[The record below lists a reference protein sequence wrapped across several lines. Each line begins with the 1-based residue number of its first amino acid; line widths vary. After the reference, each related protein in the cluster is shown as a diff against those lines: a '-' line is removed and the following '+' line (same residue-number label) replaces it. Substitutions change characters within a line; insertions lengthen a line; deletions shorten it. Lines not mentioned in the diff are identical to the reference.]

1 MIRKKENN
9 NAAKRAA
16 NKALKDKLKL
26 AGNYTKEDEALD
38 QILNEDDYEMEE

>member
-1 MIRKKENN
+1 MRKKENN
-9 NAAKRAA
+9 NAAARRAA
-16 NKALKDKLKL
+16 NKAIKDKLRK